1 MRLLIFFFISLI
13 TASCSGGRI
22 GYYGAIWPPEEAGVK
37 SGEIADVISQSDIR
51 DVYVIEKKEDKKRE
65 EVPRGTGKFFKKRK
79 EAEVFMEKYSPYI
92 NQYGYSEK
100 SLIIRTSPSGSS
112 DREYKLRPSQ
122 IVKIVDR
129 LPGPVTVNKLSGFWY
144 QVLTEDGFE
153 GYCFDKFLTVY
164 EKDSTKLTSENEK
177 DYIESFLGNIWYP
190 TVYLDTLK
198 SGQVVIEN
206 LRTGEGIFPDK
217 EGEKIII
224 QTPEER
230 IEFDFENIISS
241 GNNSFVL
248 SGTPVEIIFYSADK
262 IYIKYV
268 NRGID
273 YSGFYTLLEN
283 PVDHYIE
290 LELARRNKELES
302 FYRRGKYLVSGLYG
316 SITLR
321 DDDRFIWTGYINLV
335 PEIIPFGFG
344 NSGSLK
350 NKYFIS
356 GELSGDFDG
365 TLSFVFDRSGR
376 EIVFAYIF
384 REDGVQFTFVPE
396 DSIENGVVV
405 NLPEERFMYYFRQTS
420 LLEEG

>member
-1 MRLLIFFFISLI
+1 MRLLIIFLISFI

-22 GYYGAIWPPEEAGVK
+22 GYYVAVWPPEEAGVK
-37 SGEIADVISQSDIR
+37 SGETAYVISQSDIR
-51 DVYVIEKKEDKKRE
+51 DVYVIENKSDKKRE
-65 EVPRGTGKFFKKRK
+65 EVPRTSGKFFKKKK
-79 EAEVFMEKYSPYI
+79 EAENFREKYSQFI
-92 NQYGYSEK
+92 DQYGYSEK

-112 DREYKLRPSQ
+112 GREYKLRPSQ

-129 LPGPVTVNKLSGFWY
+129 LPGPVTVGKLSGYWY

-153 GYCFDKFLTVY
+153 GYCFDKYLTVY
-164 EKDSTKLTSENEK
+164 EKSSKKLTEDNAK
-177 DYIESFLGNIWYP
+177 DYIERFLGNIWYP
-190 TVYLDTLK
+190 AVYLETLK
-198 SGQVVIEN
+198 SGQVVVEK
-206 LRTGEGIFPDK
+206 LRTGEGVFPDK
-217 EGEKIII
+217 EGKKIII
-224 QTPEER
+224 QTSEER
-230 IEFDFENIISS
+230 IAFNYENIISS
-241 GNNSFVL
+241 GNDSFVL
-248 SGTPVEIIFYSADK
+248 SGTPVEIIFYSDDK

-268 NRGID
+268 NKGID
-273 YSGFYTLLEN
+273 YSRFYTLLEN

-290 LELARRNKELES
+290 LELARRDNELDS
-302 FYRRGKYLVSGLYG
+302 FFRRGKYLVSGLYG

-344 NSGSLK
+344 NSGYLK

-356 GELSGDFDG
+356 GNLSGDFDG

-376 EIVFAYIF
+376 EINFAYLF
-384 REDGVQFTFVPE
+384 KEEGVQFTFIPE

-405 NLPEERFMYYFRQTS
+405 NLPEERFVYYFKQTS